1 MKQNTDSQMTR
12 TAKASVLCGGLI
24 MIAGLVSSFAPH
36 SQMFALTFMFA
47 LNTGLHFAVWKR
59 SVKRGKPM
67 GATLS
72 ITLAEGWF
80 LLVLLVFFAS
90 GKPSADLVLAA
101 YAFYQVTHGSSLLTI
116 PTGLSRAL
124 GMLALAMGTLT
135 ILIPAPAIIGISILL
150 NGAERLVMAL
160 VNRNDQ
166 SKANKSL
173 TGQ

>member
-36 SQMFALTFMFA
+36 LQMFALTFMFA

-101 YAFYQVTHGSSLLTI
+101 YAFYQITQYFREAACRC
-116 PTGLSRAL
+116 GLQPRCHPRRHRC
-124 GMLALAMGTLT
+124 
-135 ILIPAPAIIGISILL
+135 PAPS
-150 NGAERLVMAL
+150 
-160 VNRNDQ
+160 
-166 SKANKSL
+166 
-173 TGQ
+173 

>member
-1 MKQNTDSQMTR
+1 
-12 TAKASVLCGGLI
+12 
-24 MIAGLVSSFAPH
+24 
-36 SQMFALTFMFA
+36 MFV
-47 LNTGLHFAVWKR
+47 LNTCLHFAVWRR
-59 SVKRGKPM
+59 SVRRGKPM

-80 LLVLLVFFAS
+80 LLMLLVFFVS
-90 GKPSADLVLAA
+90 GKPAAALLLAA

-116 PTGLSRAL
+116 PTGLSRVL
-124 GMLALAMGTLT
+124 GILAFAMGTLT

-150 NGAERLVMAL
+150 NGAERLIMAL